1 MKNKTD
7 SDFLRK
13 IPRKVE
19 KYRCMSSYS
28 IVIFLPYSSTTNRGA
43 SRTRIKMEVSWKT
56 KKVKV
61 AQGGARMVEIGKTFL
76 YGVPGLERKN
86 FKFLKFRK
94 RHSTRDMLFGFKN
107 PIIWTPPVLAP
118 KDKTT
123 EN

>member
-1 MKNKTD
+1 
-7 SDFLRK
+7 
-13 IPRKVE
+13 
-19 KYRCMSSYS
+19 
-28 IVIFLPYSSTTNRGA
+28 
-43 SRTRIKMEVSWKT
+43 
-56 KKVKV
+56 VKV
-61 AQGGARMVEIGKTFL
+61 AQGGARMVEIGKKKL
-76 YGVPGLERKN
+76 YGVPGLERKF

>member
-1 MKNKTD
+1 
-7 SDFLRK
+7 
-13 IPRKVE
+13 
-19 KYRCMSSYS
+19 
-28 IVIFLPYSSTTNRGA
+28 
-43 SRTRIKMEVSWKT
+43 MEVSWKT

-76 YGVPGLERKN
+76 YGVPGLERKF